1 MSMKVLDVLTGP
13 LSDILDK
20 FVADKDLKTKLNHEL
35 ELELHRANIAQLE
48 INKVEAA
55 HKSVFV
61 SGWRPACA
69 WMCTTALGYHFILQP
84 IIVFLF
90 ALSGETI
97 PLPEFDMNALLTIL
111 LGMLGLGGMR
121 SFEKMK
127 GVNRDS

>member
-1 MSMKVLDVLTGP
+1 MKVLDVLSGP
-13 LSDILDK
+13 LADILDK
-20 FVADKDLKTKLNHEL
+20 FVSDKDLKTKLNHEL

-69 WMCTTALGYHFILQP
+69 WMCTVALGYHFLLQP

-127 GVNRDS
+127 GVNSN

>member
-1 MSMKVLDVLTGP
+1 MKVLDVLSGP
-13 LSDILDK
+13 LADILDK
-20 FVADKDLKTKLNHEL
+20 FVSDKDLKTKLNHEL

-69 WMCTTALGYHFILQP
+69 WMCTAALGYHFILQP

>member
-1 MSMKVLDVLTGP
+1 MKVLDVLSGP
-13 LSDILDK
+13 LADILDK
-20 FVADKDLKTKLNHEL
+20 FVSDKDLKTKLNHEL
-35 ELELHRANIAQLE
+35 ELELHRSNIAQLE

>member
-1 MSMKVLDVLTGP
+1 MKVLDVLSGP
-13 LSDILDK
+13 LADILDK
-20 FVADKDLKTKLNHEL
+20 FVSDKDLKTKLNHEL